1 MADKMDD
8 LRKDTENLTK
18 ALSLL
23 SETTTS
29 AARTFGEFG
38 SATGKVGRAWTIMSR
53 ITSGSGF
60 WQIQNRIRSVSN
72 VFELF
77 TKASDAAAEKNMKA
91 MKSNFELASSLSKIK
106 DERKNLEKTP
116 LFQMFKDDTDAIT
129 AATEAGK
136 IYDNTIK
143 KLEDRLKKRRDALT
157 KSLAPSIFSKLNK
170 EGLTTALFGEKGSGA
185 TRLKADGTPD
195 RRFKDAEARQGFF
208 KKQKANIGAIF
219 DFAKKGLIFFGKFI
233 LFTTALTLGL
243 FVLIQLFKNTKPL
256 FEKFGERL
264 SGVFDTLEKAFA
276 AILPFFQAL
285 YDGKFFT
292 ALKLLFVDILGNIV
306 LAIGKL
312 VLALGQLIIGIILKG
327 IGKLFDRIVGIFRSV
342 RNEIRNA
349 LNPFKRGRQAGGIV
363 SEGMTLVGENG
374 PELVRLPM
382 GSRVYSNANSRG
394 MVGGTTNITVQVT
407 GRVGASDMEI
417 KDIAQ
422 KVSREIGLQMNRTGS
437 TAVRF

>member
-1 MADKMDD
+1 MADKMDE

-23 SETTTS
+23 SDTTTS

-60 WQIQNRIRSVSN
+60 WQIQNRLRSVSN
-72 VFELF
+72 VFEFF
-77 TKASDAAAEKNMKA
+77 TNAADAASEKNMKA
-91 MKSNFELASSLSKIK
+91 MKSNFELASSLSKLK
-106 DERKNLEKTP
+106 EERKNLEKTP
-116 LFQMFKDDTDAIT
+116 LYQMFKDDTDAIT

-136 IYDNTIK
+136 IYDKTIEK
-143 KLEDRLKKRRDALT
+143 VGDRLQERRDALR
-157 KSLAPSIFSKLNK
+157 KSLAPSIFSKLNR
-170 EGLTTALFGEKGSGA
+170 EGVATALFGKKYKGGQFMPGGE
-185 TRLKADGTPD
+185 R
-195 RRFKDAEARQGFF
+195 ARKGGQREGFF
-208 KKQKANIGAIF
+208 KQQRRNISALF

-256 FEKFGERL
+256 FQKFGERL
-264 SGVFDTLEKAFA
+264 SGVFDTLKKAFG

-342 RNEIRNA
+342 KNEIRNA

-394 MVGGTTNITVQVT
+394 MMGGTTNITVQVT

-417 KDIAQ
+417 KDIAR
-422 KVSREIGLQMNRTGS
+422 KVSKEIGLQMNRTGS

>member
-1 MADKMDD
+1 MVDNLDD
-8 LRKDTENLTK
+8 LRRDTENLTK

-23 SETTTS
+23 SETNTS
-29 AARTFGEFG
+29 AARTFGQLG
-38 SATGKVGRAWTIMSR
+38 STTGKFGRAWTIVSR

-60 WQIQNRIRSVSN
+60 WQIQNRLRSVSN

-77 TKASDAAAEKNMKA
+77 TNASDAAAEKNMKA
-91 MKSNFELASSLSKIK
+91 LKSNFELAESLRRLKKEQSELKKTPLYLMFKEDTDAVTAAIEANKIYEK
-106 DERKNLEKTP
+106 TIGRVQKRVDERKKA
-116 LFQMFKDDTDAIT
+116 F
-129 AATEAGK
+129 
-136 IYDNTIK
+136 
-143 KLEDRLKKRRDALT
+143 R
-157 KSLAPSIFSKLNK
+157 KSIAPSIFTRLNR
-170 EGLTTALFGEKGSGA
+170 EGLATALFGKKYKGGQFMP
-185 TRLKADGTPD
+185 GG
-195 RRFKDAEARQGFF
+195 EQARKGGQREGFF
-208 KKQKANIGAIF
+208 KQQKRNISAVF
-219 DFAKKGLIFFGKFI
+219 DFAKKGLVFFGKFL

-243 FVLIQLFKNTKPL
+243 FLLIQLFKNTKPL
-256 FEKFGERL
+256 FEKFFERL
-264 SGVFDTLEKAFA
+264 SGVFETLSTAFS

-292 ALKLLFVDILGNIV
+292 ALKLLLVDILGNIV

-312 VLALGQLIIGIILKG
+312 TLSIGQLIVGIILKG
-327 IGKLFDRIVGIFRSV
+327 INRIFAKVASTFRSV
-342 RNEIRNA
+342 KKEIRNS

-417 KDIAQ
+417 RDIAQ